1 MLSERSEVSRPY
13 AEPERASN
21 AFIGLRALARIGS
34 NLQPVIADHRA
45 SGGGLEVDRQA
56 QSGQILLATL
66 KLKFTFTKPDSVG
79 TSLYTLVSSSFFAFL
94 LFARIHA
101 GNPFI
106 DRPD

>member
-1 MLSERSEVSRPY
+1 MPLLGCGRSP
-13 AEPERASN
+13 
-21 AFIGLRALARIGS
+21 ALVQIC
-34 NLQPVIADHRA
+34 NLLLPITELP
-45 SGGGLEVDRQA
+45 GGGLEVDRQA